1 MWSDSPEPYS
11 SRDPI
16 LCNLS
21 DTGSIVSKSG
31 HSNVASISVPDRL
44 GRYLDDIYTTLVD
57 IKWRWNLL
65 IFFGVFVFSWL
76 GFAAFYIML
85 SSVNGDLDDDH
96 PDNWKPCV
104 TNIQSFASA
113 FLFSIETMTTIGYGY
128 RYVTEACPG
137 AYLGVLVQSI
147 IGAALQIA
155 LSGLVVAKIRR
166 SKKRTNTILFSDVA
180 CIFSDDN
187 KMKLAIRVGDMR
199 KSDITAAHV
208 RGFLLQ
214 KLRSKKHGK
223 SIPVSYFSIALRSE
237 GGSEQLFLP
246 WPIFVVHDID
256 EKSPL
261 WEISKDDL
269 MMENF
274 ELIVMLEGIDSST
287 SLSFQAK
294 KAYKPSDIQWGRRF
308 HGLGIVTDDDG
319 ENFIRFELFHAT
331 FPISTP
337 SCSAKETEELLSGSN
352 SSPEII
358 RKRKTSRTDSVSS
371 VFCRR
376 KSISDTFLGPEFED
390 FDDSRSHSLLET
402 ERQRKTSRT
411 ESVSSIFLTSR
422 GATNSLL
429 VSGGSRSPSLIQTDR
444 VRKTS
449 RTESVSSILKSRK
462 FSNDNFD
469 GSVSP
474 SLLQTD
480 RRRKT
485 SKTETISSILKSP
498 RRNTNTLFVPE
509 FGDLGGSRSPSLLQR
524 DKERKTSKTESI
536 NGILKRPRSVSDYDG
551 DMSFEVCNN
560 LLVPKVGD
568 LGGSRSPS
576 LQQTDRESSTESIN
590 GILKRPRSES
600 DIWPLAEDFECD
612 TLFEDNNTGDL
623 RDSRSPSLVETDR
636 ERKTSNTESI
646 NGISKRPS
654 SERDSLWAPAKEF
667 DGNRSFEAENYI

>member
-1 MWSDSPEPYS
+1 MWSDSPGPYS
-11 SRDPI
+11 SQDPI

-31 HSNVASISVPDRL
+31 HSNVASISVPDRI

-65 IFFGVFVFSWL
+65 IFFGVFTFSWL

-85 SSVNGDLDDDH
+85 SSVNGDLDDEH

-104 TNIQSFASA
+104 TNIRSFASA

-214 KLRSKKHGK
+214 KLKSKKHGK
-223 SIPVSYFSIALRSE
+223 SIPVSYFSITLRSE

-256 EKSPL
+256 ENSPL

-337 SCSAKETEELLSGSN
+337 SCSAKETDERLSESN

-411 ESVSSIFLTSR
+411 ESVSSILQTSR
-422 GATNSLL
+422 SITNNLL
-429 VSGGSRSPSLIQTDR
+429 APGGSRSPSLIQTDR

-462 FSNDNFD
+462 YFNNLPGSEFENFD

-498 RRNTNTLFVPE
+498 RHNTNTLFVPGS
-509 FGDLGGSRSPSLLQR
+509 GDLGGSRSPSLHQR
-524 DKERKTSKTESI
+524 DKERS
-536 NGILKRPRSVSDYDG
+536 GILKRPRSVSDYDG
-551 DMSFEVCNN
+551 NTPFEVCNN
-560 LLVPKVGD
+560 LLVPEFGV
-568 LGGSRSPS
+568 LGGSRLPS
-576 LQQTDRESSTESIN
+576 LQQADRKSEKESN
-590 GILKRPRSES
+590 NRILKRPRSES
-600 DIWPLAEDFECD
+600 DIWPLAEDFDDD
-612 TLFEDNNTGDL
+612 TLFEDSNTGDL
-623 RDSRSPSLVETDR
+623 RGSRSSSVLETHR

-646 NGISKRPS
+646 NGILKRPS
-654 SERDSLWAPAKEF
+654 SESYTSCSPAKDF
-667 DGNRSFEAENYI
+667 DGDKSFDAENYI